1 MSGKPEGKITL
12 FLYQSRKPLKKP
24 SMLARHVHLEVTKS
38 EFKCRTLLS
47 PILSLTLLLLLG
59 GILTGQKSSSLAS
72 VRATETAYQPL
83 VVFCSQFTRL
93 LLLMDHSVWLYR
105 ETRQTQ
111 GFMHTEE
118 ASGLT
123 ESKLPN
129 TAKENK
135 EIG

>member
-24 SMLARHVHLEVTKS
+24 SMLARQVHLEVTKS

-47 PILSLTLLLLLG
+47 PILSLTPLLLLG

-83 VVFCSQFTRL
+83 VFCSQFTRL

-105 ETRQTQ
+105 ETRQTR

-129 TAKENK
+129 TAKGNK

>member
-1 MSGKPEGKITL
+1 MSGKPEDKITL
-12 FLYQSRKPLKKP
+12 FLYRSRKPLKKP

-47 PILSLTLLLLLG
+47 PILSLTPLLLLG

-83 VVFCSQFTRL
+83 AVLCSQFTRL
-93 LLLMDHSVWLYR
+93 LLLMDHCVWLYS
-105 ETRQTQ
+105 ETCQTR

-118 ASGLT
+118 PSGLT
-123 ESKLPN
+123 ESRLPN
-129 TAKENK
+129 TAKGNK